1 MSTDNHNKINGN
13 KDLYERLCTWMADI
27 DDFKADIEDPES
39 VTEDDEVVN
48 LEAFNYMLD
57 EAFSIMY
64 DIYQTCEEN

>member
-13 KDLYERLCTWMADI
+13 KDLYDRICTWM
-27 DDFKADIEDPES
+27 ADIEDPES
-39 VTEDDEVVN
+39 VTEDDEEPVSK
-48 LEAFNYMLD
+48 LDFDLYMLD